1 MPNVKAPKSKQGG
14 AARGAGGGEARQRER
29 GCTTAVSDDKTLLG
43 EEVLQITEH
52 RGAVCYRTHIESVGR
67 DKYGLH
73 TVVLLLNQLLGRT
86 KHTYLTT
93 FCFLISREGTLRAHH
108 ELQKSSGKA
117 VLNNVFQYGYDADAD
132 PFAICREPVH

>member
-1 MPNVKAPKSKQGG
+1 VPNVKVQSQSPNQGG

-73 TVVLLLNQLLGRT
+73 TVVLPLKPIAWPHKAHIFSNFLFPDIKRRDFESTSRT
-86 KHTYLTT
+86 AK
-93 FCFLISREGTLRAHH
+93 IERESSTEQCLPVWLR
-108 ELQKSSGKA
+108 
-117 VLNNVFQYGYDADAD
+117 
-132 PFAICREPVH
+132 C